1 MKCELGKC
9 FQYTRVPG
17 YETGSADACTCV
29 SIRRRS
35 ERYIWGP
42 VREPVRSQRIGE
54 KGVTRVRVAIPNRVR
69 DRDER

>member
-9 FQYTRVPG
+9 SQYTRVPG
-17 YETGSADACTCV
+17 YETGSVDPCTCV

-35 ERYIWGP
+35 ERYFWGP
-42 VREPVRSQRIGE
+42 VRETVRSQRIGE
-54 KGVTRVRVAIPNRVR
+54 NGDTRVRVAIPNRVR